1 MKVLLISANILR
13 IPYPVYPLGLD
24 YVAGSLDSRYQT
36 KIADLNDFASPDEL
50 ETLIREFSPDFAG
63 VSIRNIDNTDV
74 IKQQE
79 LPARVPEFN
88 QQDQSKF
95 ECPNN
100 FRRQRFYY
108 LSC

>member
-50 ETLIREFSPDFAG
+50 ETLIREFSPDFVG

-74 IKQQE
+74 INSRR
-79 LPARVPEFN
+79 LSARIPEFN
-88 QQDQSKF
+88 QPDQ
-95 ECPNN
+95 EQI
-100 FRRQRFYY
+100 QRPQ
-108 LSC
+108 